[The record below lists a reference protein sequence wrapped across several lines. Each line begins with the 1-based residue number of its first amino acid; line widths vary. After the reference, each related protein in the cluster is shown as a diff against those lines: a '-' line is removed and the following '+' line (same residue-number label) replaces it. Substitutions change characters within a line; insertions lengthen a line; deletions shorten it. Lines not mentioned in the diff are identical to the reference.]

1 MRWFV
6 LLAGF
11 VLSGVIN
18 AQVRSIMVDTIIYSP
33 HYFNSLD
40 EALANPEKVW
50 YLDLSMQKL
59 TSLPEDIGK
68 LKNLKRLDI
77 SFNRLTTLPQSLA
90 NLKNLEVLD
99 MSGLYNMRK
108 APEVLKEMT
117 HLKELYLIDNRLP
130 QEEIE
135 KIKQWLPN
143 TKIYLT
149 VEDLEQKQN
158 QGQ

>member
-1 MRWFV
+1 MVRKIMIVASALFLTVQWSV
-6 LLAGF
+6 
-11 VLSGVIN
+11 
-18 AQVRSIMVDTIIYSP
+18 AQVRSVMVDTIIYSP

-40 EALANPEKVW
+40 EALKNPEKVW

-68 LKNLKRLDI
+68 LTNLRRLDI
-77 SFNRLTTLPQSLA
+77 SFNRLTTLPESLA

-99 MSGLYNMRK
+99 MSGLYNMSK
-108 APEVLKEMT
+108 APEVLKNMT

-130 QEEIE
+130 EGEIQ

-149 VEDLEQKQN
+149 VEDLEQKQD
-158 QGQ
+158 